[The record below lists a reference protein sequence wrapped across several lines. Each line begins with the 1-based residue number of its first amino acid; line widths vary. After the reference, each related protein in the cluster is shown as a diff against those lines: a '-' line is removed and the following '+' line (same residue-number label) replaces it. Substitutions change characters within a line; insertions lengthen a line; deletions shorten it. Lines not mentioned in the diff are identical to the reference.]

1 MENDPV
7 LPTSFVAMLAK
18 LPMSFVATFLFN
30 SHFSASAAAKA
41 VFVMALTAFPFIAG
55 AFIAGGNISLES
67 LMEGCGVAQ
76 RGNWLS

>member
-18 LPMSFVATFLFN
+18 LPMSCVQTFLFN

-41 VFVMALTAFPFIAG
+41 GFVMALAAF
-55 AFIAGGNISLES
+55 AFIAAAFIMGGNIARES
-67 LMEGCGVAQ
+67 MWESCGFAQ
-76 RGNWLS
+76 